1 MARIY
6 GFVGE
11 FSQHILQNAP
21 VLLWKNGFQ
30 SGVVVR

>member
-1 MARIY
+1 MTRIY
-6 GFVGE
+6 E
-11 FSQHILQNAP
+11 FIEEFTQHILQNAH